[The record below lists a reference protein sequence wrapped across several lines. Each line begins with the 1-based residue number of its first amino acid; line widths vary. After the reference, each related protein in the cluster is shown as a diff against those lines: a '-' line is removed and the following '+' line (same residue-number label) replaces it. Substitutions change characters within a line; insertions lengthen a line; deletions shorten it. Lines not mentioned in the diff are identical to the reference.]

1 MRKKELC
8 LMMLVCVLLLGSVA
22 LAQEGDEGVEL
33 VGETVEFQRGDKFS
47 SATFGDRP
55 DTVTDVSGALRE
67 SMYTAEVEPNPAGSG
82 NGATEI
88 KIYFKFDGALAGRPN
103 YPLFAWVVAEDALGR
118 SSDLTVNWSAK
129 IAQLIGADSDVN
141 DTKLFPITIVD
152 GEDIFEFED
161 SVDGKTAFVTWCAT
175 NLVNAIAADEQ
186 LKEWA
191 DTHNTSVLTHYQT
204 GFRLVREG
212 DVFIKRGEDPEGEVG
227 SGTAYSLS
235 PRRLYFSPSGAT
247 YSTLRTSDYISRR
260 GGARMDNPN
269 YNYGSLTKRN
279 EAGEQETYYVTGL
292 RRPSLYT
299 GELVFRILIVT
310 RHLQFETLYHDISG
324 QEAIDALVALRV
336 LKVEDGK
343 YVPDNCFH
351 ASAKTRRTAGSANW
365 ASYGGWDMFSE
376 ADLERLNELYP
387 ISQ

>member
-1 MRKKELC
+1 MRKKELS
-8 LMMLVCVLLLGSVA
+8 LMVLVCVLLLGSA
-22 LAQEGDEGVEL
+22 AMAQEGDESVEL

-47 SATFGDRP
+47 TATFGERP
-55 DTVTDVSGALRE
+55 DAVTDVSGALRE

-82 NGATEI
+82 NQANEI

-103 YPLFAWVVAEDALGR
+103 YPLFAWVVAEDALGT
-118 SSDLTVNWSAK
+118 SSDLSVNWSAK

-186 LKEWA
+186 IKEWA
-191 DTHNTSVLTHYQT
+191 ETHNTSVLTHYQT

-212 DVFIKRGEDPEGEVG
+212 DVFIKRGEDREGEEG

-247 YSTLRTSDYISRR
+247 YSTIRTSDYISRR
-260 GGARMDNPN
+260 GGARMSNPN
-269 YNYGSLTKRN
+269 YNFGSLTKRN
-279 EAGEQETYYVTGL
+279 EAGELETFYVTGL

-299 GELVFRILIVT
+299 GELVFVLYVVT
-310 RHLQFETLYHDISG
+310 RTLQFKTLNHEIRG
-324 QEAIDALVALRV
+324 QEAIDALVSLRV
-336 LKVEDGK
+336 LKVEDGR

-351 ASAKTRRTAGSANW
+351 ASAKTGRGANW

-387 ISQ
+387 IAE